1 MGGTHFYPLGHRVH
15 NVYCP
20 FMKLKELLLPLMTVE
35 KTWLMW
41 LDSAS
46 DRPGTPFGTCGL
58 FSHLSEHGVSYHTV
72 FQAGHH
78 LKKQKNTWV
87 QLIFLRLQCFLSVET
102 GFRSQDY

>member
-1 MGGTHFYPLGHRVH
+1 MGGTHFYPLEHRVLFIVH
-15 NVYCP
+15 S
-20 FMKLKELLLPLMTVE
+20 LLPLKTVE

-78 LKKQKNTWV
+78 LEKQKK
-87 QLIFLRLQCFLSVET
+87 IF
-102 GFRSQDY
+102 